1 MSTVKRVVVVAGNIG
16 VGKSTLVNLL
26 CDRLDWS
33 PFYEPHQENPYLED
47 FYGAM
52 KRWGFH
58 SQVFFLTQRARI
70 HQQLFKHPTSV
81 VQDRC
86 LYEDA
91 EVFACNLYKQG
102 SFAERDYR
110 TYLELYEVLAAFL
123 PPPDLIIYLRASVS
137 TLQGRI
143 AQRGRD
149 YEQEIA
155 ASYLAQLQELYEA
168 WVSNFTICPVLTVPA
183 DDLDYVANPRHLD
196 LIVQKVQEKLSGK
209 EEVRF

>member
-1 MSTVKRVVVVAGNIG
+1 MVKRVIVVAGNIG
-16 VGKSTLVNLL
+16 VGKSTLVGLL

-33 PFYEPHQENPYLED
+33 PFYEPFAENPYLED
-47 FYGAM
+47 FYGEM
-52 KRWGFH
+52 QRWSFH

-70 HQQLFKHPTSV
+70 HQQLFSHPTSV

-102 SFAERDYR
+102 YIEERDYQ
-110 TYLELYEVLAAFL
+110 TYRELYDVLSAFL
-123 PPPDLIIYLRASVS
+123 PPPDLIIYLRASVE
-137 TLQGRI
+137 TLRARI
-143 AQRGRD
+143 AQRGRE

-155 ASYLAQLQELYEA
+155 PGYLSQLHELYEA
-168 WVSNFTICPVLTVPA
+168 WVDSFTICPVLTVPA
-183 DDLDYVANPRHLD
+183 DDLDYVANPGHLD
-196 LIVQKVQEKLSGK
+196 LIEQKVQEKLSGK